1 MTRPWLHQCQQ
12 AQDNNSN
19 TGPIDEAALYSQ
31 YSIWCLNNKA
41 SLHVR
46 EDNSDV
52 LNAINWRVN
61 IHTQTGIVT
70 DSRTTERNFRQ
81 DRNGSIVSNDKN
93 NNILLLIIF
102 VFSTFLGIVAIFY
115 FNEKRF
121 IGNFHIIRN
130 ITLDYGLDYVKK
142 FYASLEAVF
151 SCQRT

>member
-12 AQDNNSN
+12 AEDNSSN

-52 LNAINWRVN
+52 LNALNWRVN
-61 IHTQTGIVT
+61 IHTQTGIAT

-81 DRNGSIVSNDKN
+81 DRNGSIVSYDKN

-102 VFSTFLGIVAIFY
+102 VFSTFLGIATIFY
-115 FNEKRF
+115 FNENRF
-121 IGNFHIIRN
+121 IENFHIIRN
-130 ITLDYGLDYVKK
+130 ITLDYGLAYVKK